1 MLGGATYF
9 LLLILF
15 SAAANEVGVYA
26 EHSRSTGAKKVKG
39 ASDISLLP
47 PLP

>member
-1 MLGGATYF
+1 MLGGTTYF

-15 SAAANEVGVYA
+15 SAAANKVDVYA

-39 ASDISLLP
+39 ARYISLLP
-47 PLP
+47 TLP